1 MTDHTFDLAACGWSA
16 FFQSQ
21 VDIDELE
28 ITTPARVTAVYRG
41 ALEVISPQ
49 PIGVHTA
56 RPDAALRVRPPET
69 GHLDDD
75 EAVATVGDWLL
86 LDRPTDPG
94 TLPRVVRRLER
105 KSLFKRRAA
114 GTSRRV
120 QLIAA
125 NVDTLFIVSSCNQDF
140 NAARQE
146 RYLALAASAGTMP
159 VMVLTKADLADDPAA
174 YAAAAADL
182 SPAVLVETLDA
193 RDPAAAGRLHPWCAP
208 GQTVALVGSS
218 GVGKSTLLNTLA
230 GHTVQAVNDIR
241 EDDAKGR
248 HTTTGRSLHRLPA
261 GGWLLD
267 TPGMRELQMT
277 DIGDDLD
284 DAFADIAAHAEHC
297 RFADCRHDSEPGCAV
312 RAAIEDGALD
322 PARLKRYRKLAA
334 EDAHNTETLAQRRHR
349 ARAFGRMVK
358 SVAREKERWRG
369 G

>member
-21 VDIDELE
+21 VDIDEFAT
-28 ITTPARVTAVYRG
+28 TTPARVTAVYRG

-56 RPDAALRVRPPET
+56 FPDAPLRVRPPET

-75 EAVATVGDWLL
+75 AAVATVGDWLL
-86 LDRPTDPG
+86 LDQPADPG
-94 TLPRVVRRLER
+94 TLPRVVRRLDR
-105 KSLFKRRAA
+105 KTLFKRRAA

-146 RYLALAASAGTMP
+146 RYLALAASSGAMP
-159 VMVLTKADLADDPAA
+159 VMVLTKADLADDPAD
-174 YAAAAADL
+174 YAAAAAAL
-182 SPAVLVETLDA
+182 SPTTLVETLDA
-193 RDPAAAGRLHPWCAP
+193 RDPAAAGRLGPWCGA

-218 GVGKSTLLNTLA
+218 GVGKSTLLNSLA
-230 GHTVQAVNDIR
+230 GLTVQAVNAIR

-284 DAFADIAAHAEHC
+284 DAFADIAVHAERC

-312 RAAIEDGALD
+312 QAAIDAGTLD

-334 EDAHNTETLAQRRHR
+334 EDAYNTETLAQRRHR

-358 SVAREKERWRG
+358 SVTREKERWQRQ
-369 G
+369 